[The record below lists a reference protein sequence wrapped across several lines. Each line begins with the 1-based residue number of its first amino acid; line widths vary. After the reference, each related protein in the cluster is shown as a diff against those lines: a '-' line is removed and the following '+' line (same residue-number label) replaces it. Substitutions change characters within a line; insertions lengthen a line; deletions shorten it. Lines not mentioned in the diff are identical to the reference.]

1 MSSVLAKSCEQ
12 TPDSDSLK
20 DLAELVTA
28 DLSVLIS
35 PNMVLTFQD
44 CGSPLSMQH
53 HELKEV
59 EG

>member
-1 MSSVLAKSCEQ
+1 MSSVLAKTCEQ
-12 TPDSDSLK
+12 TPDSDPLK
-20 DLAELVTA
+20 DLGELGTA
-28 DLSVLIS
+28 DLSVSIS
-35 PNMVLTFQD
+35 PNMVLTLQD